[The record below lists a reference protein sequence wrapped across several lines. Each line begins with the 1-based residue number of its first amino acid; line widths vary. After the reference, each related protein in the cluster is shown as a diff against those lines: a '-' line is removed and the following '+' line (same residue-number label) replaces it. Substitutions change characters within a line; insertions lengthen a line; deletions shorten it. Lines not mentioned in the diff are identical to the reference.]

1 MPVNLSSLK
10 RSSREST
17 HQLRETWGQPVA
29 NMYIFFFLFQGFVL
43 LPICICMELQKTK
56 TVNL

>member
-29 NMYIFFFLFQGFVL
+29 NMYIFFFSLSR
-43 LPICICMELQKTK
+43 ICSFAYLHLHGTAENKDS
-56 TVNL
+56 